1 MLGKY
6 FV

>member
-6 FV
+6 F

>member
-6 FV
+6 